1 MHHPEKIKEITIIN
15 DFGGEDK
22 MKRLSYL
29 FYIIC
34 LMVLISGCGKATNA
48 GEDKDTLV
56 IATNPSFNG
65 FPEILEFIKPK
76 LKEEG
81 IDLKIEYVNDIIQPN
96 ELVHDKS
103 VDANAFQHIP
113 YMEAYNKQHGT
124 NLVAAI
130 KVLAWPSG
138 LYSKRYK
145 DIKDVPDGATI
156 SIPQDPSNNGRA
168 LDFLAKHGFI
178 KLKEGVGLQAT
189 KKDIIENKRNFK
201 IIELDQG
208 MSAKSLDDVD
218 LAFILGG
225 YQTAVGLHL
234 KDALLAEDSS
244 SEFIGVITTRPDNQ
258 NDEKIQKLKKVLHTP
273 EVKKFIEET
282 FHGDIIPVF
291 E

>member
-1 MHHPEKIKEITIIN
+1 
-15 DFGGEDK
+15 
-22 MKRLSYL
+22 MKRISYFSL
-29 FYIIC
+29 IIS
-34 LMVLISGCGKATNA
+34 LILLISGCGQATNVT
-48 GEDKDTLV
+48 EEKDTLV

-65 FPEILEFIKPK
+65 FPEILKYIQPK
-76 LKEEG
+76 MKKEG
-81 IDLKIEYVNDIIQPN
+81 IDLKIKYVNDIIQPN
-96 ELVHDKS
+96 ELVNDKS

-124 NLVAAI
+124 HLVAAI

-145 DIKDVPDGATI
+145 NIKDIPDGATI

-168 LDFLAKHGFI
+168 LYFLTQHGFI
-178 KLKEGVGLQAT
+178 KLKKGVGLSAT
-189 KKDIIENKRNFK
+189 QKDIIENKRHFK
-201 IIELDQG
+201 IIEVDQG

-234 KDALLAEDSS
+234 KDALLAEDSKS
-244 SEFIGVITTRPDNQ
+244 KFVGVITTRPDNV
-258 NDEKIQKLKKVLHTP
+258 NDKKIQKLKKILHSSD
-273 EVKKFIEET
+273 VKQFIEQK

-291 E
+291 K

>member
-1 MHHPEKIKEITIIN
+1 
-15 DFGGEDK
+15 

-29 FYIIC
+29 IYIIC

-48 GEDKDTLV
+48 SEDKDTLV

-96 ELVHDKS
+96 ELV
-103 VDANAFQHIP
+103 
-113 YMEAYNKQHGT
+113 
-124 NLVAAI
+124 
-130 KVLAWPSG
+130 
-138 LYSKRYK
+138 
-145 DIKDVPDGATI
+145 
-156 SIPQDPSNNGRA
+156 
-168 LDFLAKHGFI
+168 

-218 LAFILGG
+218 LALILGG